1 MMQLREEDDSELN
14 SDSDDSIQNND
25 RLELREEI
33 RAMEANIA
41 NIQQM
46 IAEENRVNANVADE
60 RMVSL

>member
-41 NIQQM
+41 SIQQM